1 MSKNHRG
8 SGIRTLPLRGR
19 GTCPVCK
26 ADSIKL
32 LYEQTV
38 DGQTVKVCKYC
49 NAALK
54 RKAAAEA
61 AAAPKPDT
69 EETSA
74 Q

>member
-8 SGIRTLPLRGR
+8 SGIRALPLHGR
-19 GTCPVCK
+19 GACPVCK
-26 ADSIKL
+26 AESIKL
-32 LYEQTV
+32 LYEQTI

-61 AAAPKPDT
+61 ASAPKAST

-74 Q
+74 E